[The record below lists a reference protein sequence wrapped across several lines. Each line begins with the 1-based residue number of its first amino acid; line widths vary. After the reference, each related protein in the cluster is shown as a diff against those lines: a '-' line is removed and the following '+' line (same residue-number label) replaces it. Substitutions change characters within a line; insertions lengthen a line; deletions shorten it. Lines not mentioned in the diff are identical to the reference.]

1 MTSAVVSVI
10 RDRAISSSYNY
21 LLSQSITDNSQ
32 IEDTQINAPLLDIL
46 FDKKLSEL
54 IRSRIRKTFNVD
66 SFLCPLF
73 GTESDLLSQ
82 LYRLLSVTRELDDF
96 LAPYTAGVE
105 KRIGEMLLSS
115 PKEPHVSDGEHLRHL
130 RNAICHCRFE
140 TLLHED
146 RTQIVF
152 TDYDIRND
160 RITAVL
166 ALDLLCLNEIIDTLI
181 SDVFIR
187 VFKDAGWTIQPP
199 QDSSTEQ

>member
-1 MTSAVVSVI
+1 M
-10 RDRAISSSYNY
+10 
-21 LLSQSITDNSQ
+21 
-32 IEDTQINAPLLDIL
+32 
-46 FDKKLSEL
+46 K
-54 IRSRIRKTFNVD
+54 
-66 SFLCPLF
+66 
-73 GTESDLLSQ
+73 
-82 LYRLLSVTRELDDF
+82 
-96 LAPYTAGVE
+96 
-105 KRIGEMLLSS
+105 
-115 PKEPHVSDGEHLRHL
+115 
-130 RNAICHCRFE
+130 